1 MLEFRFFFFSFL
13 EKKEEMCA
21 LLRFIRWLEE
31 EEVSLEKGLLRG
43 GRVEGQ
49 AFKLF

>member
-1 MLEFRFFFFSFL
+1 MLEFRFFFSFL
-13 EKKEEMCA
+13 EKKEEVCT
-21 LLRFIRWLEE
+21 FKRWLEE